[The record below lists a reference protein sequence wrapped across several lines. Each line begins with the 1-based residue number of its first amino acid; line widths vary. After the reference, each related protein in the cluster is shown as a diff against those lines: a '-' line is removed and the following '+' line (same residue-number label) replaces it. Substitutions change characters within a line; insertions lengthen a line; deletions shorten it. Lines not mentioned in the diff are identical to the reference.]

1 MIETEDFLSHYGI
14 RGMKWGVR
22 KQSQSSDV
30 EKDKSSTG
38 FNLSNPKVRNAAI
51 AAGAVTAIVAGAFIA
66 RHYNVKMKDMSLSKV
81 AKGAK
86 EAERIIDPAKDII
99 YMSKP
104 YKGSG
109 HRSTF
114 RFISTGQT
122 KDYFTI
128 FDKAGLNEDGA
139 GTFKKLT
146 NGDVAVVW
154 KDLLGR
160 KDDATRPILHSVFIP
175 ADKAAGLNS
184 FDDFIEK
191 FAPKVEQVYM
201 DYIKN
206 LPIPD

>member
-1 MIETEDFLSHYGI
+1 MAETEDFLAHYGI
-14 RGMKWGVR
+14 RGMKWGIR
-22 KQSQSSDV
+22 KQSKNSDGD
-30 EKDKSSTG
+30 KDKSSTG

-66 RHYNVKMKDMSLSKV
+66 RHYNVKMKNVSVSKI

-99 YMSKP
+99 YLSKP

-109 HRSTF
+109 HRSTL
-114 RFISTGQT
+114 RFISTGKT

-128 FDKAGLNEDGA
+128 FDKAGLNDN
-139 GTFKKLT
+139 GTGFKKLT

-154 KDLLGR
+154 NDLLGR
-160 KDDATRPILHSVFIP
+160 KDDATRPVLHSLFIP